1 MIDVNQHKAFFVS
14 PTFPKPELYGVY
26 EYYCFTS
33 LQDIHHV
40 TEEPYSTIQE
50 WIDKGWIID

>member
-1 MIDVNQHKAFFVS
+1 MINKNETKAFFVS

-33 LQDIHHV
+33 LQDIHNV

-50 WIDKGWIID
+50 